1 VLQKRKTLWQGI
13 RRHGAGWEAEVRVT
27 GHPPARQQFALTT
40 EISEIQR
47 WRRDTK
53 TLLRA
58 QKPKA
63 TSGTFAWDAKR
74 YLDAKKESAGI
85 KTRTRHVNLWVAEFG
100 QLPRSA
106 IKPYMILAIRD
117 RWLTIGP
124 QRVWR
129 RWKADNIEKSGGR
142 WVEIEKPLSPS
153 AVNKR
158 LRVLR
163 NLFTV
168 LDGKHAPNP
177 VAEVQ
182 EAHEPDAEA
191 RGLPYDVIEAMLATM
206 PDRSRPTKGEKR
218 GTVNLTKLRLRAI
231 AYTGFAH
238 AELMRI
244 KLAELHLDDPLPW
257 VWMGGRKKGRG
268 TKGVAQPLT
277 EEGAAALR
285 ALADADGLG
294 PFSTSS
300 MRRSFLRAA
309 KKLGISARPYD
320 LRHSYAD
327 EILEKT
333 DGNLPVTQMLM
344 RHKDQRT
351 TLRYVQRAIDPVR
364 AAAIAKVRAAGGF
377 K

>member
-1 VLQKRKTLWQGI
+1 
-13 RRHGAGWEAEVRVT
+13 
-27 GHPPARQQFALTT
+27 
-40 EISEIQR
+40 
-47 WRRDTK
+47 
-53 TLLRA
+53 
-58 QKPKA
+58 
-63 TSGTFAWDAKR
+63 
-74 YLDAKKESAGI
+74 
-85 KTRTRHVNLWVAEFG
+85 
-100 QLPRSA
+100 
-106 IKPYMILAIRD
+106 
-117 RWLTIGP
+117 
-124 QRVWR
+124 
-129 RWKADNIEKSGGR
+129 
-142 WVEIEKPLSPS
+142 
-153 AVNKR
+153 
-158 LRVLR
+158 
-163 NLFTV
+163 
-168 LDGKHAPNP
+168 
-177 VAEVQ
+177 
-182 EAHEPDAEA
+182 
-191 RGLPYDVIEAMLATM
+191 M
-206 PDRSRPTKGEKR
+206 PDRSRPAKGEKR

-244 KLAELHLDDPLPW
+244 KQAELHLDDPLPW
-257 VWMGGRKKGRG
+257 VWIGGRKKGRG

-285 ALADADGLG
+285 ALVDADGLG

-309 KKLGISARPYD
+309 KKLDISARPYD